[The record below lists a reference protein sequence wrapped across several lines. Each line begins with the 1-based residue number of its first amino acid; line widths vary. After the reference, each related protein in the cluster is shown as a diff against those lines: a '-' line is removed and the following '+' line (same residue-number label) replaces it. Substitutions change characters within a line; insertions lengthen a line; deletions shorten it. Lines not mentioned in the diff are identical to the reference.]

1 MCSTPAVG
9 GFLGDGLSEL
19 RPAVDFL
26 IELAVMIVTGE
37 IRGKQQQQ
45 AERCFGVSAVAPPP
59 LVFLLKE

>member
-1 MCSTPAVG
+1 MCGTPAAG

-37 IRGKQQQQ
+37 NRGKQQQQ
-45 AERCFGVSAVAPPP
+45 QRQEEEAERCFGV
-59 LVFLLKE
+59 